1 MKIRHIFFS
10 YVCNCKTIKELFAS
24 TLNGITVRVKCVSS
38 TIAVLNARLVAAQAN
53 KKMTM
58 GAGEIRSDGF
68 CVVAQ
73 F

>member
-10 YVCNCKTIKELFAS
+10 YVCNSKTIKELFAS